1 MSTSVSAKQAE
12 MKKASQKKFIYRGHE
27 INSILGMTMDQQI
40 KLMRSRQRRRFM
52 HGVSN
57 KYDRLIKKVRKQI
70 KERTSVEEKP
80 VPIRTHLRNCIIVPE
95 MVNGVLEVY
104 SGKYWNTVEIRS
116 DMIGTYL
123 AEYSMSYRPVR
134 HGKVGVGA
142 TRSSK
147 FTSLK

>member
-1 MSTSVSAKQAE
+1 MSSIAQKQAE
-12 MKKASQKKFIYRGHE
+12 MKKASAKKFIYRGHE
-27 INSILGMTMDQQI
+27 LKNILEMSMDAQV
-40 KLMRSRQRRRFM
+40 KLMRSRQRRRFA
-52 HGVSN
+52 HGIQN

-70 KERTSVEEKP
+70 KDRSSAEEKP
-80 VPIRTHLRNCIIVPE
+80 LPVRTHLRNCIIVPE
-95 MVNGVLEVY
+95 MVQGVLEVY
-104 SGKYWNTVEIRS
+104 SGKYWNTVEVRS

-123 AEYSMSYRPVR
+123 GEYSMSYKPIR